1 MTRSSCAA
9 FAASAI
15 GGAAPGSGA
24 AGGGSRRSDDDVDR
38 CPPRPGGPPMVRRG
52 DHAADGSLKSAAMA
66 HTGRGVFLVVVAFL
80 IGVGLL
86 HSADQ
91 SQSIGVTQTPASPA
105 TTAKP
110 KTTTTVAAPTTTTT
124 TIPLRDPKTVK
135 VLAANGSNTDGI
147 GNKVR
152 LKLQAASYDALAPV
166 TATAKTP
173 TTIVYFNPGFQGEA
187 IALAGLLG
195 VPPASAQA
203 MPAKPPV
210 PQLGTANI
218 VVFAGDDIVPG
229 LTTQATTAT
238 TARPAAT
245 TTTVRSAPATTAS
258 PTTAKPAATTTT
270 TKKP

>member
-1 MTRSSCAA
+1 
-9 FAASAI
+9 
-15 GGAAPGSGA
+15 
-24 AGGGSRRSDDDVDR
+24 
-38 CPPRPGGPPMVRRG
+38 MVRRG

-66 HTGRGVFLVVVAFL
+66 HTGRGVFLVVIAFL

-86 HSADQ
+86 HSADR
-91 SQSIGVTQTPASPA
+91 SQSIGVTQTGSPA
-105 TTAKP
+105 TTSKP

-124 TIPLRDPKTVK
+124 TLPLRDPKTVK

-229 LTTQATTAT
+229 LTATQSTTAT
-238 TARPAAT
+238 TARPATA
-245 TTTVRSAPATTAS
+245 TTVRSAPATTAT

>member
-1 MTRSSCAA
+1 
-9 FAASAI
+9 
-15 GGAAPGSGA
+15 
-24 AGGGSRRSDDDVDR
+24 
-38 CPPRPGGPPMVRRG
+38 MVRRG
-52 DHAADGSLKSAAMA
+52 DHAADGSLKNAAMA

-86 HSADQ
+86 HSADR
-91 SQSIGVTQTPASPA
+91 SQSIGVTQTSGSPA

-124 TIPLRDPKTVK
+124 TLPLRDPKTVK

-229 LTTQATTAT
+229 LTTTQSTTAT
-238 TARPAAT
+238 TARAAAT
-245 TTTVRSAPATTAS
+245 TTTVRSAPATTAT
-258 PTTAKPAATTTT
+258 PTTARPAATTTT
-270 TKKP
+270 TRKP